1 MCELPI
7 YSHFIGA
14 NERGEDDSLPFCVSI
29 RQVKKGRL
37 RTLIVVKVVVVASR
51 AAGGTVPQTAADLLE
66 FATTSQPQRILP
78 KRENIQ

>member
-1 MCELPI
+1 MLQ
-7 YSHFIGA
+7 
-14 NERGEDDSLPFCVSI
+14 FCVSV

-66 FATTSQPQRILP
+66 FAVTSQPQRILP
-78 KRENIQ
+78 KTENIQ